1 MRNAVNTWTT
11 AIATPYDYEKH
22 PRKLRIGFFLDDASI
37 VGGVMTKSMAGYAA
51 SQTVTTRFEPEY
63 GTKANRYSVAE
74 WAWRDNNVTSYYRP
88 DWVIEGAYWENEIL
102 PSESN
107 SIDIA
112 IVLNPVVMSYGSDA
126 NSSNTEARSVEEMQN
141 VATHEIGHSMGMVS
155 HMHTQRYDATG
166 RSQAMLSGYLSTWD
180 SLLTLNGEHIAEV
193 LDGKINAKYATLKE
207 LQAAGWECGEG
218 LDPTDPKSYTGDEIQ
233 SDPERRLSLEGEV
246 GVHIA
251 AMMLESDTL
260 EHVAYGDGTNVLGP
274 GG

>member
-1 MRNAVNTWTT
+1 M
-11 AIATPYDYEKH
+11 
-22 PRKLRIGFFLDDASI
+22 
-37 VGGVMTKSMAGYAA
+37 
-51 SQTVTTRFEPEY
+51 
-63 GTKANRYSVAE
+63 
-74 WAWRDNNVTSYYRP
+74 
-88 DWVIEGAYWENEIL
+88 IEGAYWENEIL

-126 NSSNTEARSVEEMQN
+126 NYSNTEARSVEEMQN
-141 VATHEIGHSMGMVS
+141 VATHEIGHGMGMVS
-155 HMHTQRYDATG
+155 HMYTQRYDATG

-233 SDPERRLSLEGEV
+233 ADPERRLSLEGEV

-251 AMMLESDTL
+251 AMMLEGDTL